1 VAGAGLEDA
10 LAAEVVRDHEL
21 SECDVAKMRDK
32 FARSALTGLL
42 AGPYVDRAR
51 AGGDEVVA
59 YEIADRMMAAR
70 YAFLAR
76 KK

>member
-10 LAAEVVRDHEL
+10 LAAEVVREHEL
-21 SECDVAKMRDK
+21 SECEVAKMRDK

-42 AGPYVDRAR
+42 AGPFTDRTSK
-51 AGGDEVVA
+51 GGDEVVA
-59 YEIADRMMAAR
+59 FEIADRMMAAR